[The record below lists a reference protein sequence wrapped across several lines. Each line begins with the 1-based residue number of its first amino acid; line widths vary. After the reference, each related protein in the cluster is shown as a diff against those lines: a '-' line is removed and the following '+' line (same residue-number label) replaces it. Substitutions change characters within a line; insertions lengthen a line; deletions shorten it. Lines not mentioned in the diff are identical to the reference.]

1 MFFFISPVHSLN
13 NGCAVAAAARAT
25 TIYYFTCYITTT
37 ASNAYSCPCNVMM
50 KSTGADTM
58 IIVRATPLSCV
69 PSISVSLCSMLHER
83 RCFFGSSSCIFHHI
97 SISFFV
103 SFPLRIFRPFLHIV
117 CSCVRCVREYLYKWA
132 KVAKMWREKA
142 NSCHKRMFGMEEKM
156 ILSWLKQ

>member
-1 MFFFISPVHSLN
+1 MFFFSPVHSLN

-69 PSISVSLCSMLHER
+69 PSISVSLCSMLHGG
-83 RCFFGSSSCIFHHI
+83 RCFFRLQLMHIPPHIHLVFCVFSPSHIPSFLAYCMLLCSVRAWIFVQMGQSS
-97 SISFFV
+97 
-103 SFPLRIFRPFLHIV
+103 
-117 CSCVRCVREYLYKWA
+117 EN
-132 KVAKMWREKA
+132 VARKGKFMP
-142 NSCHKRMFGMEEKM
+142 
-156 ILSWLKQ
+156 

>member
-69 PSISVSLCSMLHER
+69 PSISVSLCSMLYALWWTL
-83 RCFFGSSSCIFHHI
+83 FFSAPAHAYSTTYRFLCLFTFAYSVLSCI
-97 SISFFV
+97 
-103 SFPLRIFRPFLHIV
+103 LYALV
-117 CSCVRCVREYLYKWA
+117 CGACVNICTNGPK
-132 KVAKMWREKA
+132 
-142 NSCHKRMFGMEEKM
+142 
-156 ILSWLKQ
+156 